1 MLVIFNPSSAP
12 GYSVPSVCFL
22 LIPAHP
28 LLHPGP
34 FLDGSSRQL
43 GLPEG
48 RQPDAEVRGHQ
59 VQGGA
64 GAA

>member
-1 MLVIFNPSSAP
+1 M
-12 GYSVPSVCFL
+12 CFL